1 MMKVFIL
8 TLIFILKLS
17 AMNPN
22 EIVGK
27 WQAVTHSTNSGTAT
41 TEQEYL
47 HLNADHTFSIVILV
61 SLQKGDAFIKDLR
74 VEGSGIWKTRD
85 NTLVVVVKKVEVPAA
100 KEVYLISQ
108 QSLENLAANFQSRF
122 KNEPIR
128 ISIIKSIDKNSLTTI
143 NEKLK
148 ETHYRRQ

>member
-1 MMKVFIL
+1 MMKVFVLIL
-8 TLIFILKLS
+8 VFMLELS
-17 AMNPN
+17 AMSPN

-27 WQAVTHSTNSGTAT
+27 WQAVTHSTNNGTET
-41 TEQEYL
+41 TEKEYL
-47 HLNADHTFSIVILV
+47 YLNADHTFSIVIFV
-61 SLQKGDAFIKDLR
+61 SLKKGDAFIKDLR
-74 VEGSGIWKTRD
+74 VEGSGIWKRRD
-85 NTLVVVVKKVEVPAA
+85 NTLVVVMKKVEVPAA

-108 QSLENLAANFQSRF
+108 QSLENLAANFQNRF
-122 KNEPIR
+122 NNEPIR